1 MPRYSSMAETSNKKR
16 SRKRTEK
23 DTSLWGFLFDKN
35 AEGEEITKRAFF
47 AQPGEEES
55 EEEDPEPS
63 NLLLEVWRRF
73 NFWSILAILIFL
85 TFITILGST
94 VIRMW
99 TPQDM
104 RDIAGYADNGS
115 ARDLSALLRNANG
128 QEIIFTEGE
137 INRYLRDTCRMR
149 QTGVFSIITHG
160 QGVALRVHDGYA
172 ELVLDRM
179 IGANIHQTTSV
190 NISFRQET
198 EHGRP
203 VLKVELAGGEALPG
217 NLPRGGSIGQVGV
230 PQRHISVL
238 APALASLV
246 DCYPEMAE
254 IFEEYGYCPYFTK
267 GQNGHESQ
275 VRLVPYRPS

>member
-1 MPRYSSMAETSNKKR
+1 MAGTSNKKR
-16 SRKRTEK
+16 AKKQTEK

-35 AEGEEITKRAFF
+35 AGGEDITKRAFF

-55 EEEDPEPS
+55 EEEES
-63 NLLLEVWRRF
+63 EQRNILQEVWRRF

-85 TFITILGST
+85 TFVAVLTSTIVS
-94 VIRMW
+94 MW
-99 TPQDM
+99 TPQNM

-128 QEIIFTEGE
+128 QEIVFTEGE

-160 QGVALRVHDGYA
+160 QGIALRVHDGYA

-190 NISFRQET
+190 NLTFSQET

-203 VLKVELAGGEALPG
+203 VLKVELKGGAPLPG

-230 PQRHISVL
+230 PERHIGVL
-238 APALASLV
+238 TPALSSLV
-246 DCYPEMAE
+246 NCYPEIAA
-254 IFEEYGYCPYFTK
+254 IFEEHGYCPYFSK
-267 GQNGHESQ
+267 GHNGHESQ
-275 VRLVPYRPS
+275 VRLVPFRPS